1 MNDIF
6 NLSNDPKTT
15 FKMCVF
21 VCQNSKNSPC
31 KPLMVY
37 PFYYMAIWEGSGSE
51 VECLPRDRRATG
63 SSLTGVTALWS
74 LSKTHLS

>member
-6 NLSNDPKTT
+6 NLSNDPKAT
-15 FKMCVF
+15 FKMRVF

-37 PFYYMAIWEGSGSE
+37 PFYYMAIYHSWMRHVINKLINLQQDQIG
-51 VECLPRDRRATG
+51 
-63 SSLTGVTALWS
+63 
-74 LSKTHLS
+74 KFF